1 MKIAVMGAGGVG
13 GYYGAVLARSGES
26 VTFIARGAHLQA
38 MKTNGLK
45 VESQAQGTFALPGC
59 KATDQP
65 AEIGPVDLILFAT
78 KAYDLESAAASLK
91 PCLGPNTVILPLLNG
106 VDIADRIAAVV
117 GRPYV
122 LGGMCQISAAIKEP
136 GVIRVV
142 GPLNKIVF
150 GELGGASSP
159 RAEAVLKAM
168 QKAGIN
174 AELSPQ
180 VLVDIWNKFLF
191 IAALGGVCTL
201 TATVLGPV
209 RADPDTRALL
219 VGVMEEV
226 HALAKKQGIPL
237 KPSIVQDTLANIDK
251 LPEGTRPSML
261 HSLETG
267 GKLEVDA
274 LNGTAA
280 RLGKQL
286 GVHTPINH
294 FIYAALKLR
303 AEGRKG

>member
-13 GYYGAVLARSGES
+13 GYFGAVLARSGES
-26 VTFIARGAHLQA
+26 VTFIARGAHLAA
-38 MKTNGLK
+38 MKKNGLT
-45 VESQAQGTFALPGC
+45 VETQAQGTFTPPKIA
-59 KATDQP
+59 ATDRP
-65 AEIGPVDLILFAT
+65 AEIGPADLILFAT
-78 KAYDLESAAASLK
+78 KAYDLEAAAASLK
-91 PCLGPNTVILPLLNG
+91 PCLAENTVILPLLNG

-117 GRPYV
+117 GKQYV
-122 LGGMCQISAAIKEP
+122 LGGMCQISAAIQSP

-142 GPLNKIVF
+142 GPLNKVVF
-150 GELGGASSP
+150 GELAGGTSP
-159 RAEAVLKAM
+159 RTEAVLQVMK
-168 QKAGIN
+168 KAGIN

-201 TATVLGPV
+201 TATLLGAV

-226 HALAKKQGIPL
+226 HALARKQNVPL
-237 KPSIVQDTLANIDK
+237 KPSIVQDTLAAIDK

-261 HSLETG
+261 LSLEQG
-267 GKLEVDA
+267 AKLEVDA

-286 GVHTPINH
+286 GVPTPINQ

-303 AEGRKG
+303 AEGKKA